1 MHIETFGPLRASPS
15 DALSEGAQ
23 VPLLLLA
30 YLSIEG
36 PTLKR
41 EDIATRFWGTD
52 GTPYP
57 ASVTTKP
64 ARWIYRQLLDA
75 HRGQEMLYAMT
86 VPDDLEL
93 INDDLR
99 GKAQIR
105 VSDVVDILKGFER
118 RKIVTNVQKSRH
130 EIVVQL
136 SHDHFQSVSR
146 EEKPYLRNLR
156 NHLAKLKKIEVA
168 GKPVVHATSSSLT
181 AQQITSDY
189 TDLLRAAA
197 TGDHRRVMEIGEK
210 GGFLEEYL
218 RPEDVSRSK
227 LHPALFEW
235 IQSRRSRVAEL
246 LASSHLEGA
255 RQAQMLGRPAEAQR
269 HVQRVQRLLAEH
281 GLHFHD
287 PDALERGLS
296 LFKRT
301 SPPSREVAAP
311 VHRRAAS
318 RPYVIHDLGGQL
330 IGREQALQTIMDLLE
345 RHPLVTLVGPAGAGK
360 TSLARAALLTA
371 EGDERFSQTAFVDL
385 EHLSAAP
392 ERDEAVLLDL
402 IGRSLGVA
410 PNLAALAQRVETQPG
425 LTLLVLNNVEQFLPE
440 PSVLTELAL
449 RLARLGNLRVL
460 LTSREEAPRLDVVG
474 ARYRVKNLQLPPLGA
489 RFTTAAA
496 ARNASPALQ
505 LFLTRLDDLGYRRT
519 LTPADLEQVV
529 AIVHVLDG
537 LPLLLRL
544 TAAQVG
550 PQSLAAVRQSLQ
562 GQGLQDTLSSV
573 QVVESSWET
582 LSPALQSAY
591 KRLAVFPGRFSREAA
606 LAVIGA
612 HQETLLDQLLRKSL
626 LSPTAI
632 SGQTQDSRELY
643 SFHPLLRSFAQRQL
657 ALDADAQNEAR
668 QRFAAYFT
676 GFIPELAADVVAT
689 ENLNRVGADEENFLA
704 FLEMAITDRDFESAN
719 ILIEPVLWHFYR
731 AGRFALGL
739 ATFKASI
746 ARLDADDPTHRT
758 TLGALHCACSW
769 LEHWADAFD
778 AADRHADRGIALLE
792 SSEPTDKMILIAFA
806 VRGANA
812 YRRGQYEEAAR
823 ALDRTLA
830 LGRSIQDQTGVLRSS
845 MHGYWGRVLAGEY
858 EQVEVFLHEATRIIE
873 ELRLR
878 DHIYVAEH
886 LSICGAL
893 RVFRGDVERGL
904 ALLEEGQRVALAA
917 GHDTQLLVNYNFYAL
932 AHLFT
937 AMARLE
943 AGGTLAEVQPILTK
957 VIGICE
963 EVRKHTRYVES
974 RMAYTFSTAT
984 LAAAQAM
991 LGEFEVAQAATM
1003 ESLIESWDSDNICV
1017 VTYGLS
1023 VVALVRLSQ
1032 LNLKDAVVIH
1042 ASLTKE
1048 PRTVRF
1054 CLDLLDSHLSV
1065 ALMSAKAHGLRGDE
1079 VSEWKVFGE
1088 ELPLNHVLKIVTSS
1102 TESF

>member
-1 MHIETFGPLRASPS
+1 MRIETFGRLRASPGS
-15 DALSEGAQ
+15 ALSEGAQ

-30 YLSIEG
+30 YLVIEG

-41 EDIATRFWGTD
+41 EDVATRFWGND

-57 ASVTTKP
+57 PSVATKP

-75 HRGQEMLYAMT
+75 YRGQEMLYAMT

-93 INDDLR
+93 INDDLQ
-99 GKAQIR
+99 GKARIR

-118 RKIVTNVQKSRH
+118 RKIVTGVQKSRH

-136 SHDHFQSVSR
+136 SQDHFQSVSR

-156 NHLAKLKKIEVA
+156 NHLAKLRKVEVA
-168 GKPVVHATSSSLT
+168 GEPVVRATSASLT
-181 AQQITSDY
+181 AQLVTSDY

-197 TGDHRRVMEIGEK
+197 TGDHRRVIELGEA
-210 GGFLEEYL
+210 GGFLEEYQ
-218 RPEDVSRSK
+218 RPEDVSRAK
-227 LHPALFEW
+227 LHRALFAW
-235 IQSRRSRVAEL
+235 IQTRRFHVAEL

-255 RQAQMLGRPAEAQR
+255 RQAQMLGRSADAQR

-281 GLHFHD
+281 GLHFQD
-287 PDALERGLS
+287 PATLERGLH
-296 LFKRT
+296 LFHRS
-301 SPPSREVAAP
+301 SPSGGATAP
-311 VHRRAAS
+311 VHLRTAS
-318 RPYVIHDLGGQL
+318 RPYVLHDLGGQL
-330 IGREQALQTIMDLLE
+330 IGRDQALQTIMGLLE
-345 RHPLVTLVGPAGAGK
+345 RHPIVTLVGPAGAGK

-371 EGDERFSQTAFVDL
+371 EHDGRFNQTAFVDL

-402 IGRSLGVA
+402 IGRGLGVA
-410 PNLAALAQRVETQPG
+410 PNLAALAQRIEAQPG
-425 LTLLVLNNVEQFLPE
+425 LTLLVINNVEQFLPE
-440 PSVLTELAL
+440 PSVLTELVL

-460 LTSREEAPRLDVVG
+460 LTSREEATRLDVVG

-489 RFTTAAA
+489 RFATAAA

-519 LTPADLEQVV
+519 LTPADLEHVV
-529 AIVHVLDG
+529 AIVHALDG

-550 PQSLAAVRQSLQ
+550 PQSLAAVRQGLH

-582 LSPALQSAY
+582 LSPSLQSAY

-612 HQETLLDQLLRKSL
+612 HQEPLLDQLLRKSL
-626 LSPTAI
+626 VSPTAI
-632 SGQTQDSRELY
+632 SGQPQDSRELY
-643 SFHPLLRSFAQRQL
+643 SFHPLLRSFAQQQL
-657 ALDADAQNEAR
+657 ALDADAQHEAR
-668 QRFAAYFT
+668 QRFAAYFA

-704 FLEMAITDRDFESAN
+704 FLEMAITDRNFEYAN

-746 ARLDADDPTHRT
+746 ARLDPDGPTHRT

-812 YRRGQYEEAAR
+812 YRRGQYEEAAL

-858 EQVEVFLHEATRIIE
+858 EQVEAFLQEATRIIE
-873 ELRLR
+873 ELCLR

-893 RVFRGDVERGL
+893 RVFRGDVARGL
-904 ALLEEGQRVALAA
+904 ALLEEGQRVASAA

-943 AGGTLAEVQPILTK
+943 AGGSLAEVQPILTK

-991 LGEFEVAQAATM
+991 LGEFELAQAATM

-1023 VVALVRLSQ
+1023 VTALVRLAQ
-1032 LNLKDAVVIH
+1032 FNLKEAVVIR
-1042 ASLTKE
+1042 ASLKKD

-1054 CLDLLDSHLSV
+1054 CLDLLGTHLSV
-1065 ALMSAKAHGLRGDE
+1065 ALMTAKSHGLQDAVVE
-1079 VSEWKVFGE
+1079 EWEMLGSQLSLQE
-1088 ELPLNHVLKIVTSS
+1088 IISDAISPH
-1102 TESF
+1102 